1 MEASMIIRKLI
12 PVLALLLVLA
22 ACEKPNDHDD
32 APKLFE
38 DQRAM
43 MDKAKNMDNTLQ
55 QQADEQQKKLDQQS
69 Q

>member
-1 MEASMIIRKLI
+1 MKSRKLI
-12 PVLALLLVLA
+12 PVLAMLLVLA
-22 ACEKPNDHDD
+22 ACDKAKDQQD

-43 MDKAKNMDNTLQ
+43 LDKAKNMDSTLQ
-55 QQADEQQKKLDQQS
+55 QQADEQKKAMDQQT

>member
-1 MEASMIIRKLI
+1 MKFAKLI
-12 PVLALLLVLA
+12 SILLACTILA
-22 ACEKPNDHDD
+22 ACEKEKNSQHQD

-43 MDKAKNMDNTLQ
+43 LDKAKKLGNTLQ
-55 QQADEQQKKLDQQS
+55 QQADEQKKSLDQQT